1 MAGSSISM
9 GFPVNWL
16 SSKDRNR
23 KNCWCRRNKVHIL
36 RKDRSRGHTRYNK
49 DHIHRNRGH
58 THRNKGPEKRIIKS
72 LVVLSY
78 LFVRFKKFTDQSC
91 VVDPLDS
98 VDPVARAAVLA
109 DPVDPADRA
118 GRAADHVDHAVDPVD
133 LVADHAV
140 PAAEAV
146 DRAVLVDLA
155 AVPIV
160 DAEQP

>member
-1 MAGSSISM
+1 CGKFYSIVKLKSQSEVKNSIILVQPF
-9 GFPVNWL
+9 GL
-16 SSKDRNR
+16 LTSKF
-23 KNCWCRRNKVHIL
+23 
-36 RKDRSRGHTRYNK
+36 
-49 DHIHRNRGH
+49 
-58 THRNKGPEKRIIKS
+58 

-109 DPVDPADRA
+109 DPVDPADLA

-140 PAAEAV
+140 LAAEAV
-146 DRAVLVDLA
+146 DRVVLVDLA